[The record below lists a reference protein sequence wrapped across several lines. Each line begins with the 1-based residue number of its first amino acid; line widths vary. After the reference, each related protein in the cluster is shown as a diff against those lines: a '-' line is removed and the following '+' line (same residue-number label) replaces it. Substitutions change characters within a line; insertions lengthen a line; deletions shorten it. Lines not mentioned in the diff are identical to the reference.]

1 LIEMRPLKST
11 PAHHTGEFG
20 ELVCSNSFGALSPDR
35 AAGLL
40 QKELRIFKSLIIQ
53 TADKFAVPAGGALA
67 VDRSKFSIALT
78 ATLSN
83 HPLIE
88 IKRFEQLD
96 LPSEENITI
105 LATGPLTADNLSYK
119 IQDFTGIDD
128 CHFFDAA
135 SPIIYGDSINKE
147 IVFKASRYD
156 KGDPAYLN
164 CPMNKNDYIYFR
176 NELIEGEQANL
187 KDFENLNDFKFFI
200 YGGFSSSQR
209 SRIACFRG
217 DNIPE
222 EDALKN
228 NFPAQGIKING
239 NFLFDNATQDDFRSL
254 LIENGVNQIKVG
266 DIWTIGDRGAQG
278 IIDNSDIKHLD
289 EKIFYLR
296 DVKVKVNVV
305 GIDELQI
312 PSGRSKKLVNTV
324 EASTRLD
331 AIASAGFRISRTKII
346 ERIENGM
353 LKLNGSKVNKPTINL
368 KIGDKLELENKG
380 FIEIINLEITKRERW
395 KVKLLRK

>member
-1 LIEMRPLKST
+1 MI
-11 PAHHTGEFG
+11 
-20 ELVCSNSFGALSPDR
+20 
-35 AAGLL
+35 
-40 QKELRIFKSLIIQ
+40 
-53 TADKFAVPAGGALA
+53 
-67 VDRSKFSIALT
+67 
-78 ATLSN
+78 
-83 HPLIE
+83 
-88 IKRFEQLD
+88 D
-96 LPSEENITI
+96 L
-105 LATGPLTADNLSYK
+105 
-119 IQDFTGIDD
+119 
-128 CHFFDAA
+128 
-135 SPIIYGDSINKE
+135 KE
-147 IVFKASRYD
+147 ILINSNYK
-156 KGDPAYLN
+156 KETE
-164 CPMNKNDYIYFR
+164 
-176 NELIEGEQANL
+176 ELINIANLAYKHWETYWTGFNSTYVCEEIL
-187 KDFENLNDFKFFI
+187 KDFKNLNDFRFFI

-222 EDALKN
+222 EDTLKS

-278 IIDNSDIKHLD
+278 IIDNLDIKHLD

-331 AIASAGFRISRTKII
+331 AIASAGFRLSRTKII

-353 LKLNGSKVNKPTINL
+353 LRLNGSKVKKPTINL

-380 FIEIINLEITKRERW
+380 FIEILNLEITKRERW

>member
-1 LIEMRPLKST
+1 MI
-11 PAHHTGEFG
+11 
-20 ELVCSNSFGALSPDR
+20 
-35 AAGLL
+35 
-40 QKELRIFKSLIIQ
+40 
-53 TADKFAVPAGGALA
+53 
-67 VDRSKFSIALT
+67 
-78 ATLSN
+78 
-83 HPLIE
+83 
-88 IKRFEQLD
+88 D
-96 LPSEENITI
+96 L
-105 LATGPLTADNLSYK
+105 
-119 IQDFTGIDD
+119 
-128 CHFFDAA
+128 
-135 SPIIYGDSINKE
+135 KE
-147 IVFKASRYD
+147 ILVNSNYK
-156 KGDPAYLN
+156 KETE
-164 CPMNKNDYIYFR
+164 
-176 NELIEGEQANL
+176 ELINIANLAYKHWETYWTGFNSTYVCEEIL

-222 EDALKN
+222 EDALKS

-254 LIENGVNQIKVG
+254 LIENGINQIKVG

-278 IIDNSDIKHLD
+278 IIDNLDIEHLD

-331 AIASAGFRISRTKII
+331 AIASAGFRVSRTKII

-353 LKLNGSKVNKPTINL
+353 LRLNGSKVNKPTINL

-380 FIEIINLEITKRERW
+380 FIEILNLEITKRERW

>member
-1 LIEMRPLKST
+1 MI
-11 PAHHTGEFG
+11 
-20 ELVCSNSFGALSPDR
+20 
-35 AAGLL
+35 
-40 QKELRIFKSLIIQ
+40 
-53 TADKFAVPAGGALA
+53 
-67 VDRSKFSIALT
+67 
-78 ATLSN
+78 
-83 HPLIE
+83 
-88 IKRFEQLD
+88 D
-96 LPSEENITI
+96 L
-105 LATGPLTADNLSYK
+105 
-119 IQDFTGIDD
+119 
-128 CHFFDAA
+128 
-135 SPIIYGDSINKE
+135 KE
-147 IVFKASRYD
+147 ILINSNYK
-156 KGDPAYLN
+156 KETE
-164 CPMNKNDYIYFR
+164 
-176 NELIEGEQANL
+176 ELINIANLAYKHWETYWTGFNSTYVCEEIL

-200 YGGFSSSQR
+200 YGGFTSSQR
-209 SRIACFRG
+209 SRIACFRR

-222 EDALKN
+222 EYELTS

-278 IIDNSDIKHLD
+278 IIDNSDIEHLD

-331 AIASAGFRISRTKII
+331 AIASAGFRVSRTKII

-353 LKLNGSKVNKPTINL
+353 LRLNGSKVNKPTINL

-380 FIEIINLEITKRERW
+380 FIEILNLEITKRERW

>member
-1 LIEMRPLKST
+1 MI
-11 PAHHTGEFG
+11 
-20 ELVCSNSFGALSPDR
+20 
-35 AAGLL
+35 
-40 QKELRIFKSLIIQ
+40 
-53 TADKFAVPAGGALA
+53 
-67 VDRSKFSIALT
+67 
-78 ATLSN
+78 
-83 HPLIE
+83 
-88 IKRFEQLD
+88 D
-96 LPSEENITI
+96 L
-105 LATGPLTADNLSYK
+105 
-119 IQDFTGIDD
+119 
-128 CHFFDAA
+128 
-135 SPIIYGDSINKE
+135 KE
-147 IVFKASRYD
+147 ILINSNYK
-156 KGDPAYLN
+156 KETE
-164 CPMNKNDYIYFR
+164 
-176 NELIEGEQANL
+176 ELINIANLAYKHWETYWTGFNSTYVCEEIL

-200 YGGFSSSQR
+200 YGGFSSSRR

-222 EDALKN
+222 EDVLKS
-228 NFPAQGIKING
+228 NFPVQGIKIIG

-278 IIDNSDIKHLD
+278 IIDNLDIKHLD

-296 DVKVKVNVV
+296 DVKVKVNLVN
-305 GIDELQI
+305 IDELQI

-331 AIASAGFRISRTKII
+331 AIASAGFRVSRTKII

-353 LKLNGSKVNKPTINL
+353 LRLNGSKVNKPTINL

-380 FIEIINLEITKRERW
+380 FIEILNLEITKRERW

>member
-1 LIEMRPLKST
+1 MIDLKEILIN
-11 PAHHTGEFG
+11 
-20 ELVCSNSFGALSPDR
+20 SNY
-35 AAGLL
+35 
-40 QKELRIFKSLIIQ
+40 QKE
-53 TADKFAVPAGGALA
+53 T
-67 VDRSKFSIALT
+67 
-78 ATLSN
+78 
-83 HPLIE
+83 E
-88 IKRFEQLD
+88 
-96 LPSEENITI
+96 
-105 LATGPLTADNLSYK
+105 
-119 IQDFTGIDD
+119 
-128 CHFFDAA
+128 
-135 SPIIYGDSINKE
+135 
-147 IVFKASRYD
+147 
-156 KGDPAYLN
+156 
-164 CPMNKNDYIYFR
+164 
-176 NELIEGEQANL
+176 ELINIANLAYKHWETYWTGFNSTYVCEEIL

-222 EDALKN
+222 EDSLKS

-278 IIDNSDIKHLD
+278 IIDNLDIKYLD

-296 DVKVKVNVV
+296 DVKVKINVV

-312 PSGRSKKLVNTV
+312 PSGRSKKIVNTV

-353 LKLNGSKVNKPTINL
+353 LRLNGNKVNKPTISL

-380 FIEIINLEITKRERW
+380 FIEILNLEITKRERW

>member
-1 LIEMRPLKST
+1 MI
-11 PAHHTGEFG
+11 
-20 ELVCSNSFGALSPDR
+20 
-35 AAGLL
+35 
-40 QKELRIFKSLIIQ
+40 
-53 TADKFAVPAGGALA
+53 
-67 VDRSKFSIALT
+67 
-78 ATLSN
+78 
-83 HPLIE
+83 
-88 IKRFEQLD
+88 D
-96 LPSEENITI
+96 L
-105 LATGPLTADNLSYK
+105 
-119 IQDFTGIDD
+119 
-128 CHFFDAA
+128 
-135 SPIIYGDSINKE
+135 KE
-147 IVFKASRYD
+147 ILINSNYK
-156 KGDPAYLN
+156 KETE
-164 CPMNKNDYIYFR
+164 
-176 NELIEGEQANL
+176 ELINIANLAYKHWETYWTGFNSTYVCEEIL
-187 KDFENLNDFKFFI
+187 KDFENLNDFKFFV

-222 EDALKN
+222 EDALKS

-254 LIENGVNQIKVG
+254 LIENGVNKVKVG

-278 IIDNSDIKHLD
+278 IIDNLDIEHLD

-296 DVKVKVNVV
+296 DVKVKINLV

-312 PSGRSKKLVNTV
+312 PSGRTKKLVNTV

-353 LKLNGSKVNKPTINL
+353 LRLNGSKVNKPTINL

-380 FIEIINLEITKRERW
+380 FIEILNLEITKRERW

>member
-1 LIEMRPLKST
+1 MI
-11 PAHHTGEFG
+11 
-20 ELVCSNSFGALSPDR
+20 
-35 AAGLL
+35 
-40 QKELRIFKSLIIQ
+40 
-53 TADKFAVPAGGALA
+53 
-67 VDRSKFSIALT
+67 
-78 ATLSN
+78 
-83 HPLIE
+83 
-88 IKRFEQLD
+88 D
-96 LPSEENITI
+96 L
-105 LATGPLTADNLSYK
+105 
-119 IQDFTGIDD
+119 
-128 CHFFDAA
+128 
-135 SPIIYGDSINKE
+135 KE
-147 IVFKASRYD
+147 ILINSNYK
-156 KGDPAYLN
+156 KETE
-164 CPMNKNDYIYFR
+164 
-176 NELIEGEQANL
+176 ELINIANLAYKHWETYWTGFNSTYVCEEIL

-222 EDALKN
+222 EDALKS

-254 LIENGVNQIKVG
+254 LNEIGLNQLKVG
-266 DIWTIGDRGAQG
+266 DIWTTGDRGAQG
-278 IIDNSDIKHLD
+278 IVDNLGIEHID

-296 DVKVKVNVV
+296 DVKVKINLV
-305 GIDELQI
+305 GIGELQI
-312 PSGRSKKLVNTV
+312 PSGRTKKLVNTV

-331 AIASAGFRISRTKII
+331 AIASAGFRISRNKII

-380 FIEIINLEITKRERW
+380 FIEILNLEITKRERW

>member
-1 LIEMRPLKST
+1 MI
-11 PAHHTGEFG
+11 
-20 ELVCSNSFGALSPDR
+20 
-35 AAGLL
+35 
-40 QKELRIFKSLIIQ
+40 
-53 TADKFAVPAGGALA
+53 
-67 VDRSKFSIALT
+67 
-78 ATLSN
+78 
-83 HPLIE
+83 
-88 IKRFEQLD
+88 D
-96 LPSEENITI
+96 L
-105 LATGPLTADNLSYK
+105 
-119 IQDFTGIDD
+119 
-128 CHFFDAA
+128 
-135 SPIIYGDSINKE
+135 KE
-147 IVFKASRYD
+147 ILINSNYK
-156 KGDPAYLN
+156 KETE
-164 CPMNKNDYIYFR
+164 
-176 NELIEGEQANL
+176 ELINIANLAYKHWETYWTGFNSTYVCEEIL

-222 EDALKN
+222 EDALKS

-278 IIDNSDIKHLD
+278 IIDNLNIKHLD

-296 DVKVKVNVV
+296 DVKVKINVV

-331 AIASAGFRISRTKII
+331 AIASAGFRVSRTKII

-353 LKLNGSKVNKPTINL
+353 LRLNGSKVNKPTINL

-380 FIEIINLEITKRERW
+380 FIEILNLEITKRERW

>member
-1 LIEMRPLKST
+1 MI
-11 PAHHTGEFG
+11 
-20 ELVCSNSFGALSPDR
+20 
-35 AAGLL
+35 
-40 QKELRIFKSLIIQ
+40 
-53 TADKFAVPAGGALA
+53 
-67 VDRSKFSIALT
+67 
-78 ATLSN
+78 
-83 HPLIE
+83 
-88 IKRFEQLD
+88 D
-96 LPSEENITI
+96 L
-105 LATGPLTADNLSYK
+105 
-119 IQDFTGIDD
+119 
-128 CHFFDAA
+128 
-135 SPIIYGDSINKE
+135 KE
-147 IVFKASRYD
+147 ILINSNYK
-156 KGDPAYLN
+156 KETE
-164 CPMNKNDYIYFR
+164 
-176 NELIEGEQANL
+176 ELINIANLAYKHWETYWTGFNSTYVCEEIL

-222 EDALKN
+222 EDALKS

-278 IIDNSDIKHLD
+278 IIDNLDIKHLD

-296 DVKVKVNVV
+296 DVKVKVNLV

-331 AIASAGFRISRTKII
+331 AIASAGFRVSRTKII

-353 LKLNGSKVNKPTINL
+353 LRLNGSKVNKPTINL

-380 FIEIINLEITKRERW
+380 FIEILNLEITKRERW

>member
-1 LIEMRPLKST
+1 MI
-11 PAHHTGEFG
+11 
-20 ELVCSNSFGALSPDR
+20 
-35 AAGLL
+35 
-40 QKELRIFKSLIIQ
+40 
-53 TADKFAVPAGGALA
+53 
-67 VDRSKFSIALT
+67 
-78 ATLSN
+78 
-83 HPLIE
+83 
-88 IKRFEQLD
+88 D
-96 LPSEENITI
+96 L
-105 LATGPLTADNLSYK
+105 
-119 IQDFTGIDD
+119 
-128 CHFFDAA
+128 
-135 SPIIYGDSINKE
+135 KE
-147 IVFKASRYD
+147 ILINSNYK
-156 KGDPAYLN
+156 KETE
-164 CPMNKNDYIYFR
+164 
-176 NELIEGEQANL
+176 ELINIANLAYKHWETYWTGFNSTYVCEEIL

-222 EDALKN
+222 EDALKS

-278 IIDNSDIKHLD
+278 IIDNLDIKHLD

-296 DVKVKVNVV
+296 DVKVKINVV

-353 LKLNGSKVNKPTINL
+353 LRLNGSKVNKPTINL

-380 FIEIINLEITKRERW
+380 FIEILNLEITKRERW

>member
-1 LIEMRPLKST
+1 MI
-11 PAHHTGEFG
+11 
-20 ELVCSNSFGALSPDR
+20 
-35 AAGLL
+35 
-40 QKELRIFKSLIIQ
+40 
-53 TADKFAVPAGGALA
+53 
-67 VDRSKFSIALT
+67 
-78 ATLSN
+78 
-83 HPLIE
+83 
-88 IKRFEQLD
+88 D
-96 LPSEENITI
+96 L
-105 LATGPLTADNLSYK
+105 
-119 IQDFTGIDD
+119 
-128 CHFFDAA
+128 
-135 SPIIYGDSINKE
+135 KE
-147 IVFKASRYD
+147 ILINSNYK
-156 KGDPAYLN
+156 KETE
-164 CPMNKNDYIYFR
+164 
-176 NELIEGEQANL
+176 ELINIANLAYKHWETYWTGFNSTYVCEEVL

-222 EDALKN
+222 EDALKS
-228 NFPAQGIKING
+228 NFPARGIKING

-254 LIENGVNQIKVG
+254 LIENGVNQLKVG

-278 IIDNSDIKHLD
+278 IIDNLDIKHLD

-296 DVKVKVNVV
+296 DVKVKVNLVN
-305 GIDELQI
+305 IDELQI

-331 AIASAGFRISRTKII
+331 AIASAGFRLSRTKII

-353 LKLNGSKVNKPTINL
+353 LRLNGSKVNKPTINL

-380 FIEIINLEITKRERW
+380 FIEILNLEITKRERW

>member
-1 LIEMRPLKST
+1 MI
-11 PAHHTGEFG
+11 
-20 ELVCSNSFGALSPDR
+20 
-35 AAGLL
+35 
-40 QKELRIFKSLIIQ
+40 
-53 TADKFAVPAGGALA
+53 
-67 VDRSKFSIALT
+67 
-78 ATLSN
+78 
-83 HPLIE
+83 
-88 IKRFEQLD
+88 D
-96 LPSEENITI
+96 L
-105 LATGPLTADNLSYK
+105 
-119 IQDFTGIDD
+119 
-128 CHFFDAA
+128 
-135 SPIIYGDSINKE
+135 KE
-147 IVFKASRYD
+147 ILINSNYK
-156 KGDPAYLN
+156 KETE
-164 CPMNKNDYIYFR
+164 
-176 NELIEGEQANL
+176 ELINIANLAYKHWETYWTGFNSTYVCEEIL

-222 EDALKN
+222 EDALKS

-254 LIENGVNQIKVG
+254 LIKNGVNQLKVG

-278 IIDNSDIKHLD
+278 IIDNLDIEHLD

-296 DVKVKVNVV
+296 DVKVKINVV

-331 AIASAGFRISRTKII
+331 AIASAGFRLSRTKII

-353 LKLNGSKVNKPTINL
+353 LRLNGSKVNKPTINL

-380 FIEIINLEITKRERW
+380 FIEILNLEITKRERW

>member
-1 LIEMRPLKST
+1 MI
-11 PAHHTGEFG
+11 
-20 ELVCSNSFGALSPDR
+20 
-35 AAGLL
+35 
-40 QKELRIFKSLIIQ
+40 
-53 TADKFAVPAGGALA
+53 
-67 VDRSKFSIALT
+67 
-78 ATLSN
+78 
-83 HPLIE
+83 
-88 IKRFEQLD
+88 D
-96 LPSEENITI
+96 L
-105 LATGPLTADNLSYK
+105 
-119 IQDFTGIDD
+119 
-128 CHFFDAA
+128 
-135 SPIIYGDSINKE
+135 KE
-147 IVFKASRYD
+147 ILINSNYK
-156 KGDPAYLN
+156 KETE
-164 CPMNKNDYIYFR
+164 
-176 NELIEGEQANL
+176 ELINIANLAYKHWETYWTGFNSTYVCEEIL

-222 EDALKN
+222 EDALKS

-254 LIENGVNQIKVG
+254 LIENGVNQLKVG

-278 IIDNSDIKHLD
+278 IIDNLDIEHLD

-296 DVKVKVNVV
+296 DVKVKINVV

-312 PSGRSKKLVNTV
+312 PSGRSKKLINTV

-331 AIASAGFRISRTKII
+331 AIASAGFRVSRTKII

-353 LKLNGSKVNKPTINL
+353 LRLNGSKVNKPTINL

-380 FIEIINLEITKRERW
+380 FIEILNLEITKRERW

>member
-1 LIEMRPLKST
+1 MI
-11 PAHHTGEFG
+11 
-20 ELVCSNSFGALSPDR
+20 
-35 AAGLL
+35 
-40 QKELRIFKSLIIQ
+40 
-53 TADKFAVPAGGALA
+53 
-67 VDRSKFSIALT
+67 
-78 ATLSN
+78 
-83 HPLIE
+83 
-88 IKRFEQLD
+88 D
-96 LPSEENITI
+96 L
-105 LATGPLTADNLSYK
+105 
-119 IQDFTGIDD
+119 
-128 CHFFDAA
+128 
-135 SPIIYGDSINKE
+135 KE
-147 IVFKASRYD
+147 IL
-156 KGDPAYLN
+156 LN
-164 CPMNKNDYIYFR
+164 SNYKKETE
-176 NELIEGEQANL
+176 ELINIANLAYKHWETYWTGFNSTYVCEEIL

-209 SRIACFRG
+209 SKIACSRG
-217 DNIPE
+217 DIIPE
-222 EDALKN
+222 EDALKS

-278 IIDNSDIKHLD
+278 IIDNSNIKHLD

-331 AIASAGFRISRTKII
+331 AIASAGFRVSRTKII

-353 LKLNGSKVNKPTINL
+353 LRLNGNKVNKPTINL

-380 FIEIINLEITKRERW
+380 FIEILNLEITKRERW

>member
-1 LIEMRPLKST
+1 MI
-11 PAHHTGEFG
+11 
-20 ELVCSNSFGALSPDR
+20 
-35 AAGLL
+35 
-40 QKELRIFKSLIIQ
+40 
-53 TADKFAVPAGGALA
+53 
-67 VDRSKFSIALT
+67 
-78 ATLSN
+78 
-83 HPLIE
+83 
-88 IKRFEQLD
+88 D
-96 LPSEENITI
+96 L
-105 LATGPLTADNLSYK
+105 
-119 IQDFTGIDD
+119 
-128 CHFFDAA
+128 
-135 SPIIYGDSINKE
+135 KE
-147 IVFKASRYD
+147 ILINSNYK
-156 KGDPAYLN
+156 KETE
-164 CPMNKNDYIYFR
+164 
-176 NELIEGEQANL
+176 ELIKIANLAYKHWETYWTGFNSTYVCEEIL
-187 KDFENLNDFKFFI
+187 KDFENLIDFKFFI

-209 SRIACFRG
+209 SRIACFRE

-222 EDALKN
+222 EDALKS
-228 NFPAQGIKING
+228 NFPAQGIKIIG

-278 IIDNSDIKHLD
+278 IIDNSDMNHLD

-331 AIASAGFRISRTKII
+331 AIASAGFRVSRTKII

-353 LKLNGSKVNKPTINL
+353 LRLNGSKVNKPTINL

-380 FIEIINLEITKRERW
+380 FIEILNLEITKRERW

>member
-1 LIEMRPLKST
+1 MI
-11 PAHHTGEFG
+11 
-20 ELVCSNSFGALSPDR
+20 
-35 AAGLL
+35 
-40 QKELRIFKSLIIQ
+40 
-53 TADKFAVPAGGALA
+53 
-67 VDRSKFSIALT
+67 
-78 ATLSN
+78 
-83 HPLIE
+83 
-88 IKRFEQLD
+88 D
-96 LPSEENITI
+96 L
-105 LATGPLTADNLSYK
+105 
-119 IQDFTGIDD
+119 
-128 CHFFDAA
+128 
-135 SPIIYGDSINKE
+135 KE
-147 IVFKASRYD
+147 ILINSNYK
-156 KGDPAYLN
+156 KETE
-164 CPMNKNDYIYFR
+164 
-176 NELIEGEQANL
+176 ELINIANLAYKHWETYWTGFNSTYVCEEIL

-222 EDALKN
+222 EDALKS

-278 IIDNSDIKHLD
+278 IIDNLDIEHLD

-296 DVKVKVNVV
+296 DVKVKINLV

-312 PSGRSKKLVNTV
+312 PSGRTKKLVNTV

-331 AIASAGFRISRTKII
+331 AIASAGFRVSRTKII

-353 LKLNGSKVNKPTINL
+353 LRLNGSKVNKPTINL

-380 FIEIINLEITKRERW
+380 FIEILNLEITKRERW

>member
-1 LIEMRPLKST
+1 MI
-11 PAHHTGEFG
+11 
-20 ELVCSNSFGALSPDR
+20 
-35 AAGLL
+35 
-40 QKELRIFKSLIIQ
+40 
-53 TADKFAVPAGGALA
+53 
-67 VDRSKFSIALT
+67 
-78 ATLSN
+78 
-83 HPLIE
+83 
-88 IKRFEQLD
+88 D
-96 LPSEENITI
+96 L
-105 LATGPLTADNLSYK
+105 
-119 IQDFTGIDD
+119 
-128 CHFFDAA
+128 
-135 SPIIYGDSINKE
+135 KE
-147 IVFKASRYD
+147 ILINSNYK
-156 KGDPAYLN
+156 KETE
-164 CPMNKNDYIYFR
+164 
-176 NELIEGEQANL
+176 ELINIANLAYKHWETYWTGFNSTYVCEEIL

-222 EDALKN
+222 EDALKS

-254 LIENGVNQIKVG
+254 LIKNGVNQLKVG
-266 DIWTIGDRGAQG
+266 DIWTIGDRGAPG
-278 IIDNSDIKHLD
+278 ILDTLDIEHLD

-296 DVKVKVNVV
+296 DVKVKINVV

-331 AIASAGFRISRTKII
+331 AIASAGFRVSRTKII

-353 LKLNGSKVNKPTINL
+353 LRLNGSKVNKPTINL

-380 FIEIINLEITKRERW
+380 FIEILNLEITKRERW

>member
-1 LIEMRPLKST
+1 MI
-11 PAHHTGEFG
+11 
-20 ELVCSNSFGALSPDR
+20 
-35 AAGLL
+35 
-40 QKELRIFKSLIIQ
+40 
-53 TADKFAVPAGGALA
+53 
-67 VDRSKFSIALT
+67 
-78 ATLSN
+78 
-83 HPLIE
+83 
-88 IKRFEQLD
+88 D
-96 LPSEENITI
+96 L
-105 LATGPLTADNLSYK
+105 
-119 IQDFTGIDD
+119 
-128 CHFFDAA
+128 
-135 SPIIYGDSINKE
+135 KE
-147 IVFKASRYD
+147 ILINSNYK
-156 KGDPAYLN
+156 KETE
-164 CPMNKNDYIYFR
+164 
-176 NELIEGEQANL
+176 ELINIANLAYKHWETYWTGFNSTYVCAEIL

-222 EDALKN
+222 EDALKS

-254 LIENGVNQIKVG
+254 LIKNGVNQLKVG

-278 IIDNSDIKHLD
+278 IIDNLDIEHLD

-296 DVKVKVNVV
+296 DVKVKINLV

-312 PSGRSKKLVNTV
+312 PSGRTKKLVNTV

-331 AIASAGFRISRTKII
+331 AIASAGFRVSRTKII

-353 LKLNGSKVNKPTINL
+353 LRLNGSKVNKPTINL

-380 FIEIINLEITKRERW
+380 FIEILNLEITKRERW

>member
-1 LIEMRPLKST
+1 MI
-11 PAHHTGEFG
+11 
-20 ELVCSNSFGALSPDR
+20 
-35 AAGLL
+35 
-40 QKELRIFKSLIIQ
+40 
-53 TADKFAVPAGGALA
+53 
-67 VDRSKFSIALT
+67 
-78 ATLSN
+78 
-83 HPLIE
+83 
-88 IKRFEQLD
+88 D
-96 LPSEENITI
+96 L
-105 LATGPLTADNLSYK
+105 
-119 IQDFTGIDD
+119 
-128 CHFFDAA
+128 
-135 SPIIYGDSINKE
+135 KE
-147 IVFKASRYD
+147 ILINSNYK
-156 KGDPAYLN
+156 KETE
-164 CPMNKNDYIYFR
+164 
-176 NELIEGEQANL
+176 ELINIANLAYKHWETYWTGFNSTYVCEEIL

-222 EDALKN
+222 EDALKS
-228 NFPAQGIKING
+228 NFPAQGIKIIG

-278 IIDNSDIKHLD
+278 IIDNSNIKHLD

-296 DVKVKVNVV
+296 DVKVKINVV

-324 EASTRLD
+324 EASKRLD
-331 AIASAGFRISRTKII
+331 ALASAGFRLSRTKII

-353 LKLNGSKVNKPTINL
+353 LRLNGSKVNKPTINL

-380 FIEIINLEITKRERW
+380 FIEILNLEITKRERW

>member
-1 LIEMRPLKST
+1 MI
-11 PAHHTGEFG
+11 
-20 ELVCSNSFGALSPDR
+20 
-35 AAGLL
+35 
-40 QKELRIFKSLIIQ
+40 
-53 TADKFAVPAGGALA
+53 
-67 VDRSKFSIALT
+67 
-78 ATLSN
+78 
-83 HPLIE
+83 
-88 IKRFEQLD
+88 D
-96 LPSEENITI
+96 L
-105 LATGPLTADNLSYK
+105 
-119 IQDFTGIDD
+119 
-128 CHFFDAA
+128 
-135 SPIIYGDSINKE
+135 KE
-147 IVFKASRYD
+147 ILINSNYK
-156 KGDPAYLN
+156 KETE
-164 CPMNKNDYIYFR
+164 
-176 NELIEGEQANL
+176 ELINIANLAYKHWETYWTGFNSTYVCEEIL

-222 EDALKN
+222 EDALKS

-305 GIDELQI
+305 GIDDLQI
-312 PSGRSKKLVNTV
+312 PSRRSKKLVNSV

-331 AIASAGFRISRTKII
+331 AIASAGFRLSRTKII

-353 LKLNGSKVNKPTINL
+353 LRLNGSKVNKPTINL

-380 FIEIINLEITKRERW
+380 FIEILNLEITKRERW

>member
-1 LIEMRPLKST
+1 MI
-11 PAHHTGEFG
+11 
-20 ELVCSNSFGALSPDR
+20 
-35 AAGLL
+35 
-40 QKELRIFKSLIIQ
+40 
-53 TADKFAVPAGGALA
+53 
-67 VDRSKFSIALT
+67 
-78 ATLSN
+78 
-83 HPLIE
+83 
-88 IKRFEQLD
+88 D
-96 LPSEENITI
+96 L
-105 LATGPLTADNLSYK
+105 
-119 IQDFTGIDD
+119 
-128 CHFFDAA
+128 
-135 SPIIYGDSINKE
+135 KE
-147 IVFKASRYD
+147 ILINSNYK
-156 KGDPAYLN
+156 KETE
-164 CPMNKNDYIYFR
+164 
-176 NELIEGEQANL
+176 ELINIANLAYKHWETYWTGFNSTYVCEEIL

-222 EDALKN
+222 EDALKS

-254 LIENGVNQIKVG
+254 LIKNGVNQLKVG

-278 IIDNSDIKHLD
+278 IIDNLDIEHID

-296 DVKVKVNVV
+296 DVKVKINLV
-305 GIDELQI
+305 GIGELQI

-331 AIASAGFRISRTKII
+331 AIASAGFRISRAKII

-353 LKLNGSKVNKPTINL
+353 LKLNGNKVNKPTINL

-380 FIEIINLEITKRERW
+380 FIEILNLEITKRERW

>member
-1 LIEMRPLKST
+1 MI
-11 PAHHTGEFG
+11 
-20 ELVCSNSFGALSPDR
+20 
-35 AAGLL
+35 
-40 QKELRIFKSLIIQ
+40 
-53 TADKFAVPAGGALA
+53 
-67 VDRSKFSIALT
+67 
-78 ATLSN
+78 
-83 HPLIE
+83 
-88 IKRFEQLD
+88 D
-96 LPSEENITI
+96 L
-105 LATGPLTADNLSYK
+105 
-119 IQDFTGIDD
+119 
-128 CHFFDAA
+128 
-135 SPIIYGDSINKE
+135 KE
-147 IVFKASRYD
+147 ILINSNYK
-156 KGDPAYLN
+156 KETE
-164 CPMNKNDYIYFR
+164 
-176 NELIEGEQANL
+176 ELINIANLAYKHWETYWTGFNSTYVCEEIL

-222 EDALKN
+222 EDALKSH
-228 NFPAQGIKING
+228 FPARGIKING

-278 IIDNSDIKHLD
+278 IIDNSNIKHLD

-331 AIASAGFRISRTKII
+331 AIASAGFRVSRTKII

-353 LKLNGSKVNKPTINL
+353 LRLNGSKVNKPTINL

-380 FIEIINLEITKRERW
+380 FIEILNLEITKRERW

>member
-1 LIEMRPLKST
+1 MI
-11 PAHHTGEFG
+11 
-20 ELVCSNSFGALSPDR
+20 
-35 AAGLL
+35 
-40 QKELRIFKSLIIQ
+40 
-53 TADKFAVPAGGALA
+53 
-67 VDRSKFSIALT
+67 
-78 ATLSN
+78 
-83 HPLIE
+83 
-88 IKRFEQLD
+88 D
-96 LPSEENITI
+96 L
-105 LATGPLTADNLSYK
+105 
-119 IQDFTGIDD
+119 
-128 CHFFDAA
+128 
-135 SPIIYGDSINKE
+135 KE
-147 IVFKASRYD
+147 ILINSNYK
-156 KGDPAYLN
+156 KETE
-164 CPMNKNDYIYFR
+164 
-176 NELIEGEQANL
+176 ELINIANLAFKHWETYWTGFNSTYVCEEIL

-200 YGGFSSSQR
+200 HGGFSSSQR

-222 EDALKN
+222 EDALKS

-278 IIDNSDIKHLD
+278 IIDNLDIKHLD

-296 DVKVKVNVV
+296 DVKVKVNLV

-331 AIASAGFRISRTKII
+331 AIASAGFRVSRTKII

-353 LKLNGSKVNKPTINL
+353 LRLNGSKVNKPTINL

-380 FIEIINLEITKRERW
+380 IIEILNLEITKRERW

>member
-1 LIEMRPLKST
+1 MI
-11 PAHHTGEFG
+11 
-20 ELVCSNSFGALSPDR
+20 
-35 AAGLL
+35 
-40 QKELRIFKSLIIQ
+40 
-53 TADKFAVPAGGALA
+53 
-67 VDRSKFSIALT
+67 
-78 ATLSN
+78 
-83 HPLIE
+83 
-88 IKRFEQLD
+88 D
-96 LPSEENITI
+96 L
-105 LATGPLTADNLSYK
+105 
-119 IQDFTGIDD
+119 
-128 CHFFDAA
+128 
-135 SPIIYGDSINKE
+135 KE
-147 IVFKASRYD
+147 ILINSNYK
-156 KGDPAYLN
+156 KETE
-164 CPMNKNDYIYFR
+164 
-176 NELIEGEQANL
+176 ELINIANLAYKHWETYWTGFNSTYVCEEIL
-187 KDFENLNDFKFFI
+187 KDFVNLNDFKFFI

-222 EDALKN
+222 EDALKS

-278 IIDNSDIKHLD
+278 IIDNLDIKHLD

-331 AIASAGFRISRTKII
+331 AIASAGFRVSRTKII

-353 LKLNGSKVNKPTINL
+353 LRLNGSKVNKPTINL

-380 FIEIINLEITKRERW
+380 FIEILNLEITKRERW

>member
-1 LIEMRPLKST
+1 MI
-11 PAHHTGEFG
+11 
-20 ELVCSNSFGALSPDR
+20 
-35 AAGLL
+35 
-40 QKELRIFKSLIIQ
+40 
-53 TADKFAVPAGGALA
+53 
-67 VDRSKFSIALT
+67 
-78 ATLSN
+78 
-83 HPLIE
+83 
-88 IKRFEQLD
+88 D
-96 LPSEENITI
+96 L
-105 LATGPLTADNLSYK
+105 
-119 IQDFTGIDD
+119 
-128 CHFFDAA
+128 
-135 SPIIYGDSINKE
+135 KE
-147 IVFKASRYD
+147 ILINSNYK
-156 KGDPAYLN
+156 KETE
-164 CPMNKNDYIYFR
+164 
-176 NELIEGEQANL
+176 ELINIANLAYKHWETYWTGFNSTYVCEEIL
-187 KDFENLNDFKFFI
+187 KDFKNLNDFKFII

-222 EDALKN
+222 EDAIKS
-228 NFPAQGIKING
+228 NFPAQGIKIIG

-278 IIDNSDIKHLD
+278 IIDNLDIEHLD

-296 DVKVKVNVV
+296 DVKVKINVV

-331 AIASAGFRISRTKII
+331 AIASAGFRVSRTKII

-353 LKLNGSKVNKPTINL
+353 LRLNGSKVNKPTINL

-380 FIEIINLEITKRERW
+380 FIEILNLEITKRERW

>member
-1 LIEMRPLKST
+1 MI
-11 PAHHTGEFG
+11 
-20 ELVCSNSFGALSPDR
+20 
-35 AAGLL
+35 
-40 QKELRIFKSLIIQ
+40 
-53 TADKFAVPAGGALA
+53 
-67 VDRSKFSIALT
+67 
-78 ATLSN
+78 
-83 HPLIE
+83 
-88 IKRFEQLD
+88 D
-96 LPSEENITI
+96 L
-105 LATGPLTADNLSYK
+105 
-119 IQDFTGIDD
+119 
-128 CHFFDAA
+128 
-135 SPIIYGDSINKE
+135 KE
-147 IVFKASRYD
+147 ILINSNYK
-156 KGDPAYLN
+156 KETE
-164 CPMNKNDYIYFR
+164 
-176 NELIEGEQANL
+176 ELINIANLAYKLWESYWTGFNSTYVCEEIL

-222 EDALKN
+222 EDALKS

-278 IIDNSDIKHLD
+278 IIDNLDIKHLD

-331 AIASAGFRISRTKII
+331 AIASAGFRVSRTKII

-353 LKLNGSKVNKPTINL
+353 LRLNGSRVNKPTINL

-380 FIEIINLEITKRERW
+380 FIEILNLEMTKRERW